1 MLRELSEE
9 FRKFGKYVV
18 QQSRTNLTK
27 QRHNVTKDLY
37 NSIKYELSEKGN
49 IYNLAFIMDTY
60 GMFLDKGVR
69 GANPSLVKNG
79 KQKGAGSPYSYK
91 NKMPP
96 MKDIKAWA
104 KQRNIRLR
112 DEKGRF
118 KRGNY
123 TTIAFIIQRRIFAQG
138 IKPSFFFTK
147 PFEKAI
153 EIYSPLLIE
162 AFSRDV
168 DELIRLN
175 VELLKTKK

>member
-1 MLRELSEE
+1 MLRELSDE
-9 FRKFGKYVV
+9 FRKLGKYVI

-27 QRHNVTKDLY
+27 QKHNVSKQLY
-37 NSIKYELSEKGN
+37 DSLKYELSEKGST
-49 IYNLAFIMDTY
+49 YNLAFIMDRY

-69 GANPSLVKNG
+69 GANPSLVKGG

-91 NKMPP
+91 SKMPP
-96 MKDIKAWA
+96 MKDIRAWVKA
-104 KQRNIRLR
+104 RNIRLR

-123 TTIAFIIQRRIFAQG
+123 TSIAFIIQRSIFAQG
-138 IKPSFFFTK
+138 IKPTLFFTK

-153 EIYSPLLIE
+153 EIYTPLLID
-162 AFSRDV
+162 AFGRDI

-175 VELLKTKK
+175 VELSKTKN